1 MSQLSR
7 RGAGLTGLG
16 AFISFLMV
24 LGLIALGAYV
34 LMQPASPTAAGG
46 ATSSPTRNMTNGAS
60 SASVKDP
67 HGTGEALSGVPI
79 AQLIEPATTTPRLDA
94 AAPYTPKN
102 NIIEIDISEYAGYAG
117 LIAANGGLEPNP
129 ESIFTKQ
136 FGVLVKLSLSEGENW
151 SQLNNGKFAASA
163 TTVDVLAVMGRQFQ
177 VTVPVQIG
185 FSRGANGVVVAERI
199 KKVNDLAGQILVASQ
214 FNEAEFFIRY
224 LAQEAGL
231 EVVVLSDVS
240 TTPPPNCIGLVFCED
255 AFIAGDVF
263 LKELSSPKP
272 RLAGCVSWAPK
283 TFEVIEASKGKARM
297 LVSNKNLLVVADILV
312 VNKGFA
318 EANPK
323 AVQGLVAGLIAG
335 NQALRDDPKPHLAA
349 IAKAFKWTP
358 EKTKEELARVHFSN
372 LPENLAFFNGTI
384 DAAGSFGGIY
394 QSSVLAYGKLISNPV
409 DAERFIDVTAL
420 KAAEASGTFAGQK
433 IAIAPI
439 KTGSA
444 NAIEGAPLLSKDIR
458 FLFLPNSS
466 ALNMDAPENLKYLD
480 TIKGYLQISPGSMVL
495 LRGHAD
501 HSMVSQ
507 FRDQG
512 GETMV
517 RNMALK
523 AVELSKARATEI
535 RKALIERAK
544 IDPKR
549 IESIGRGWE
558 EPTGTDAEKNRRV
571 EVQWFTL
578 E

>member
-24 LGLIALGAYV
+24 VGLIALGAYV
-34 LMQPASPTAAGG
+34 LMQPAQPAATPVKKESTGGGSG
-46 ATSSPTRNMTNGAS
+46 ATINEVHA
-60 SASVKDP
+60 
-67 HGTGEALSGVPI
+67 TGEAIAGAPI
-79 AQLIEPATTTPRLDA
+79 AQLIEPATTAPHLDA
-94 AAPYTPKN
+94 AATYTPKN
-102 NIIEIDISEYAGYAG
+102 NIIEIDISKYAGYSG

-136 FGVLVKLSLSEGENW
+136 FGVQVKLSLSEGENW

-185 FSRGANGVVVAERI
+185 FSRGADGVVVAERI

-231 EVVVLSDVS
+231 EVVVLPDLSVA
-240 TTPPPNCIGLVFCED
+240 PPKDCIGLVFCEE
-255 AFIAGDVF
+255 ATIAGDVF
-263 LKELSSPKP
+263 LKELSSPRP
-272 RLAGCVSWAPK
+272 RLAGYVGWSPK
-283 TFEVIEASKGKARM
+283 TFEVIEASKGKSRM
-297 LVSNKNLLVVADILV
+297 LVSNKNLLVIADILV

-318 EANPK
+318 EANSK
-323 AVQGLVAGLIAG
+323 VVQSLVAGLIAG

-349 IAKAFKWTP
+349 IAKAFKWTL
-358 EKTKEELARVHFSN
+358 EKTKEELTRVHFSN

-394 QSSVLAYGKLISNPV
+394 QSSILAYGKLIPNPV
-409 DAERFIDVTAL
+409 DAERFFDVTAL
-420 KAAEASGTFAGQK
+420 KTAEASGTFVGQK

-444 NAIEGAPLLSKDIR
+444 SAIEGAPLLSKDIR

-466 ALNMDAPENLKYLD
+466 ALNMDAPENLKYID

-495 LRGHAD
+495 LRGHTD
-501 HSMVSQ
+501 NSMVSQ

-523 AVELSKARATEI
+523 AVELSKARAAEV

-549 IESIGRGWE
+549 IENVGRGWE
-558 EPTGTDAEKNRRV
+558 EPAGTDAEKNRRV

>member
-24 LGLIALGAYV
+24 VGLIALGAYV
-34 LMQPASPTAAGG
+34 LMQPSLPPVKQDSTGG
-46 ATSSPTRNMTNGAS
+46 GSAS
-60 SASVKDP
+60 SANEA
-67 HGTGEALSGVPI
+67 HATGGAIAGAPI
-79 AQLIEPATTTPRLDA
+79 AQLIEPATTAPHLDA

-102 NIIEIDISEYAGYAG
+102 NIIEIDISAYAGYAG
-117 LIAANGGLEPNP
+117 LIAANGGLEPNS

-136 FGVLVKLSLSEGENW
+136 FGVQVKLSLSEGENW
-151 SQLNNGKFAASA
+151 SKLNNGKFAASA

-185 FSRGANGVVVAERI
+185 FSRGADGVVVAERI
-199 KKVNDLAGQILVASQ
+199 KKVNDLAGQIVVATQ
-214 FNEAEFFIRY
+214 FNEADFFIRY

-231 EVVVLSDVS
+231 EVVVLPDL
-240 TTPPPNCIGLVFCED
+240 TIAPPKDRIGLVFCEEAD
-255 AFIAGDVF
+255 IAGDVF
-263 LKELSSPKP
+263 LKELSSPKS
-272 RLAGCVSWAPK
+272 RIAGYVGWAPK
-283 TFEVIEASKGKARM
+283 TFDVIEASKGKARM

-312 VNKGFA
+312 VNKGFSD
-318 EANPK
+318 ANPK
-323 AVQGLVAGLIAG
+323 VVQGLVAGLIAG
-335 NQALRDDPKPHLAA
+335 NQALRDDPKPYLAA

-358 EKTKEELARVHFSN
+358 EKAKEELTRVHLSN

-394 QSSVLAYGKLISNPV
+394 QSSVLAYGKLITNPV
-409 DAERFIDVTAL
+409 DAERFIDAAAL
-420 KAAEASGTFAGQK
+420 KAAEASGVFTGQK

-444 NAIEGAPLLSKDIR
+444 SAIEGSPLLSKDIR

-495 LRGHAD
+495 LRGHTD
-501 HSMVSQ
+501 NSLVSQ

-512 GETMV
+512 GETLV

-523 AVELSKARATEI
+523 AVELSKARAAEV

-549 IESIGRGWE
+549 IENVGRGWE

>member
-1 MSQLSR
+1 MSQLPR

-24 LGLIALGAYV
+24 VGLIALGAYV
-34 LMQPASPTAAGG
+34 LMQPAAMSVKREPTGGGSG
-46 ATSSPTRNMTNGAS
+46 ATVNEAH
-60 SASVKDP
+60 A
-67 HGTGEALSGVPI
+67 TGEAIAGAPI
-79 AQLIEPATTTPRLDA
+79 AQLIEPATTAPHLDA

-102 NIIEIDISEYAGYAG
+102 NIIEIDISAYAGYAG
-117 LIAANGGLEPNP
+117 LIAANGGLEPNS

-136 FGVLVKLSLSEGENW
+136 FGVQVKLSLSEGENW
-151 SQLNNGKFAASA
+151 SKLNNGKFAASA

-185 FSRGANGVVVAERI
+185 FSRGADGVVVAERI
-199 KKVNDLAGQILVASQ
+199 KKVNDLAGQIVVATQ
-214 FNEAEFFIRY
+214 FNEADFFIRY

-231 EVVVLSDVS
+231 EVVVLPDL
-240 TTPPPNCIGLVFCED
+240 TIAPPKDRIGLVFCEEAD
-255 AFIAGDVF
+255 IAGDVF

-272 RLAGCVSWAPK
+272 RIAGYVGWAPK
-283 TFEVIEASKGKARM
+283 TFDVIEASKGKARM

-318 EANPK
+318 DVNPK

-335 NQALRDDPKPHLAA
+335 NQALRDDPKPYLAA
-349 IAKAFKWTP
+349 IAKAFKWAP
-358 EKTKEELARVHFSN
+358 EKAKEELTRVHLSN

-394 QSSVLAYGKLISNPV
+394 QSSVLAYGKLITNPV
-409 DAERFIDVTAL
+409 DAERFIDAAAL
-420 KAAEASGTFAGQK
+420 KAAEASGVFTGQK

-444 NAIEGAPLLSKDIR
+444 SAIEGSPLLSKDIR

-495 LRGHAD
+495 LRGHTD
-501 HSMVSQ
+501 NSLVSQ

-512 GETMV
+512 GETLV

-523 AVELSKARATEI
+523 AVELSKARAAEV

-549 IESIGRGWE
+549 IENVGRGWE